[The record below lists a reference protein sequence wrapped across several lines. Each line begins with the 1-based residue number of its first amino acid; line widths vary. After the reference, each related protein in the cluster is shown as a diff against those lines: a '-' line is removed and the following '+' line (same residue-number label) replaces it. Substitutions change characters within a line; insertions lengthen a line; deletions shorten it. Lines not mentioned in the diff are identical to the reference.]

1 MRFLGS
7 LIALVLALVVAGQP
21 SARAEQSS
29 RYHIGYE
36 ILLAGFSVGNIE
48 VTVELSKSEYHV
60 IADTRNSGLLRLLA
74 GFTSRAESSG
84 RTSLGEVR
92 PLTHRA
98 DNVWVGEKRYVR
110 NAYGDDGGVS
120 VEVLPSAA
128 ADGRDQV
135 PSHHRAD
142 TIDPLS
148 AAVQAS
154 LRAVGARACQG
165 SLAVFDG
172 RRRYDLHFRPVGEE
186 EVSGPFY
193 SGPALHCHIDLER
206 IIGFSRDPWLPRA
219 KSSDAAE
226 IWFAPVAADLP
237 PLPTR
242 MMTDLGLGTAEVIL
256 VSLTPA
262 PAPPRDHEARPSA
275 PTKSGADRAGQVSP
289 SGGDVSG
296 DALTQLLEPRRRP

>member
-7 LIALVLALVVAGQP
+7 LTALVLALVVAWQPAAGAEQP
-21 SARAEQSS
+21 S
-29 RYHIGYE
+29 RYRIGYE

-48 VTVELSKSEYHV
+48 VTVELSKNEYHV
-60 IADTRNSGLLRLLA
+60 IADARNSGLLRLLA

-110 NAYGDDGGVS
+110 NAYGDDGSVS

-135 PSHHRAD
+135 PSHQRAD

-148 AAVQAS
+148 AVVQAS

-186 EVSGPFY
+186 MVSGPFY
-193 SGPALHCHIDLER
+193 SGPALRCHIDLER
-206 IIGFSRDPWLPRA
+206 IIGFSRHPGLPRA
-219 KSSDAAE
+219 KPSDAAE
-226 IWFAPVAADLP
+226 VWFAPVAADFP
-237 PLPTR
+237 PVPTR
-242 MMTDLGLGTAEVIL
+242 MITDLGLGTAEVIL
-256 VSLTPA
+256 VSLIAA
-262 PAPPRDHEARPSA
+262 PAA
-275 PTKSGADRAGQVSP
+275 PTKSGADRTGEVSP
-289 SGGDVSG
+289 SGGDARG

>member
-7 LIALVLALVVAGQP
+7 ITALVLALIVAWQP
-21 SARAEQSS
+21 AARAEQLD
-29 RYHIGYE
+29 RYRIGYE

-48 VTVELSKSEYHV
+48 VAVELSKNEYHV

-84 RTSLGEVR
+84 RTSLGELR
-92 PLTHRA
+92 QLSHRA

-110 NAYGDDGGVS
+110 NAYRDDGGVS

-135 PSHHRAD
+135 PEHQRAD

-148 AAVQAS
+148 AGLQAS
-154 LRAVGARACQG
+154 LRAAGARACQG

-206 IIGFSRDPWLPRA
+206 INGFSRDPWLPRA

-226 IWFAPVAADLP
+226 IWFAPVAANLP

-256 VSLTPA
+256 VSLIVA
-262 PAPPRDHEARPSA
+262 PAAPHDHQARPSA
-275 PTKSGADRAGQVSP
+275 STKSGAESAGQASP
-289 SGGDVSG
+289 SEGDVG
-296 DALTQLLEPRRRP
+296 DALTQLLESRSNP

>member
-1 MRFLGS
+1 MRSLGS
-7 LIALVLALVVAGQP
+7 ITALVLALIVAWQP
-21 SARAEQSS
+21 AARAEQPE
-29 RYHIGYE
+29 RYRIGYE
-36 ILLAGFSVGNIE
+36 ILLAGFSVGSIE
-48 VTVELSKSEYHV
+48 VTVELSKNAYHV

-92 PLTHRA
+92 PLSHRA
-98 DNVWVGEKRYVR
+98 DNVWVGEKRSVR
-110 NAYGDDGGVS
+110 NAYHDDGGVS
-120 VEVLPSAA
+120 VEVHPSAA

-135 PSHHRAD
+135 PDHQRAD

-148 AAVQAS
+148 AGVQAS

-206 IIGFSRDPWLPRA
+206 INGFSRDPWLPRA

-226 IWFAPVAADLP
+226 IWFAPVVANLP

-256 VSLTPA
+256 VSLIAA
-262 PAPPRDHEARPSA
+262 PAA
-275 PTKSGADRAGQVSP
+275 PTKSGADRTGQAAP
-289 SGGDVSG
+289 SGDDVG
-296 DALTQLLEPRRRP
+296 DALTQLHESRHNP